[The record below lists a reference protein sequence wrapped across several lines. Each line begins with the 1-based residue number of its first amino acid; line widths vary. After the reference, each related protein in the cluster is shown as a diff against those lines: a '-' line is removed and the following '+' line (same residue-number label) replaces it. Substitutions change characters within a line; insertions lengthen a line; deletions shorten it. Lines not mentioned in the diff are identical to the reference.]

1 MFILFQNLIHEF
13 LGTDFFAALA
23 KAILWPA
30 MANQELAPSLYDGW
44 GQVENAGFARFM
56 ENFNVRVENFVRLL
70 LL

>member
-13 LGTDFFAALA
+13 LGPDFFAALA

-44 GQVENAGFARFM
+44 EQVEKC
-56 ENFNVRVENFVRLL
+56 RLCEVYGKFST
-70 LL
+70 